1 MVIFRLEFYRCD
13 HSVSDVSCCWRVL
26 VINSI
31 FCLFSIT
38 LVCLWSFCRNLLFFT
53 LLFVFCVFSWVCF
66 SSLCLYLWSQQYVFC
81 LLLWKSMGLP
91 RAASAG
97 RQRNCRLRHFRVGL
111 EISAEW
117 SFFLHQDLH
126 SLHSADTSIGILC
139 LETSQT
145 NRNRRP
151 TQTERSR
158 GLRGGR
164 LGGLKLICA
173 PRAAVGA
180 PVLSA
185 GGAIRC
191 KHVCRLERT
200 HTCHQHGVRKPE
212 TRVIPS

>member
-1 MVIFRLEFYRCD
+1 MVIFRLEFYCCD

-31 FCLFSIT
+31 FCLFSVT
-38 LVCLWSFCRNLLFFT
+38 LVSLWSFCRNLLFFT
-53 LLFVFCVFSWVCF
+53 LLFVFCVFSLVCF
-66 SSLCLYLWSQQYVFC
+66 FLFVCIFDHNNTFSVFYCGRLWGC
-81 LLLWKSMGLP
+81 HA
-91 RAASAG
+91 AASAG
-97 RQRNCRLRHFRVGL
+97 RKRNCRLRHFRVGL

-185 GGAIRC
+185 GEAIRC

>member
-1 MVIFRLEFYRCD
+1 MCSAW
-13 HSVSDVSCCWRVL
+13 SV
-26 VINSI
+26 
-31 FCLFSIT
+31 
-38 LVCLWSFCRNLLFFT
+38 FF
-53 LLFVFCVFSWVCF
+53 LFVCIFDHNNTFSVFYCG
-66 SSLCLYLWSQQYVFC
+66 SLWGCHA
-81 LLLWKSMGLP
+81 
-91 RAASAG
+91 AASAG
-97 RQRNCRLRHFRVGL
+97 RKRNCRLRHFRVGL

-185 GGAIRC
+185 GEAIRC